1 MARDTLHRDAMGVGL
16 RRVMTAAALALLA
29 LTACADAGSSQV
41 SRPEACDEFNK
52 ITADFKMTDQQ
63 SATAYR
69 SLAERTEDPALAAAI
84 QRVASG
90 FARSDPAISSSE
102 VLTLCR

>member
-16 RRVMTAAALALLA
+16 RRVMTAAALALALA
-29 LTACADAGSSQV
+29 ACADAGSSQL

-69 SLAERTEDPALAAAI
+69 SLAERTEDPAVAAAI

-102 VLTLCR
+102 VLALCR